1 MRKVQISSS
10 VNIRVDN
17 HISHGFVVRSLA
29 CDADDVVVFLQHI
42 HCLSKVGGVLEQ
54 RTAAQL
60 VQVVLPDLCDVLG
73 AYLGKDPLCFDG
85 CEVSVPKL

>member
-17 HISHGFVVRSLA
+17 HVSHGFVVRSLA
-29 CDADDVVVFLQHI
+29 RGADDVVVFLQHL
-42 HCLSKVGGVLEQ
+42 HCLSKVGGILEQ

-60 VQVVLPDLCDVLG
+60 VQVVLPDVRDVL
-73 AYLGKDPLCFDG
+73 
-85 CEVSVPKL
+85 